1 MNEEQLLDLKIEK
14 LEELLKLDDL
24 LIEAMENDDI
34 DSMVS
39 FMEKKFIIINEIKA
53 IDRKLKKRTSFEQ
66 REQKFRDI
74 KQALKRLKN
83 KEEKLLY
90 MAYEKRESIEKEL
103 KKIEGIL
110 RIKRKYKKMRDRKNV
125 FERIG

>member
-39 FMEKKFIIINEIKA
+39 FMEKKFIIINEVKA